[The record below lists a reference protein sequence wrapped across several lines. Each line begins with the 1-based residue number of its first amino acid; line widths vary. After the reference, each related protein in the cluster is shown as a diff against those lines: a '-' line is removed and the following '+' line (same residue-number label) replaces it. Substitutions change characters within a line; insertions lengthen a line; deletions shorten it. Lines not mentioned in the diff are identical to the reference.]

1 MQATEK
7 KWQGKSELTTSILM
21 ISEFASCKFDADRYA
36 VGKRYSARSYKR
48 KSTIFRCSFEN
59 AIWRNWSGMMAAAD
73 SKWKCVTKFAL
84 PPLIINMSQM
94 TTQYNFFV
102 FPFTITYLPNRL
114 LRSLEREWNKGR
126 EWKKKGVKEKDGE
139 RKKWLTMN
147 NSQSDTKS
155 MAIINLKAIE
165 TWINSH
171 IHFTLTIFNYT
182 LCTEHEQYLLYSLCT
197 VD

>member
-1 MQATEK
+1 
-7 KWQGKSELTTSILM
+7 
-21 ISEFASCKFDADRYA
+21 
-36 VGKRYSARSYKR
+36 
-48 KSTIFRCSFEN
+48 
-59 AIWRNWSGMMAAAD
+59 
-73 SKWKCVTKFAL
+73 
-84 PPLIINMSQM
+84 M

-165 TWINSH
+165 T
-171 IHFTLTIFNYT
+171 
-182 LCTEHEQYLLYSLCT
+182 
-197 VD
+197 